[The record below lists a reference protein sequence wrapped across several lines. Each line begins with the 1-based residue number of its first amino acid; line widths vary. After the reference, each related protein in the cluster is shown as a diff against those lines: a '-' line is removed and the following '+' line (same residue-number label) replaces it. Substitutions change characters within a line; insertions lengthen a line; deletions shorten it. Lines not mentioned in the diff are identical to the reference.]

1 GPGLGMDIDVFDD
14 AGRSMRGKTG
24 HLVCKQPAPSM
35 TRGFWKDNDRYL
47 TTYWSRWPDIWFHG
61 DWARIDED
69 GYWFLH
75 GRSDDTMKI
84 AGRRVGPA
92 EIESVLIGHP
102 SVSEAAVI
110 GVPDPVKG
118 EAIVSFVVLK
128 PNYPPDAAILEAEII
143 KIMGKTFR
151 PKAIEFVSELPK
163 TRSAKIV
170 RRIIREKYLGKPL
183 GDLTSIENPRAL
195 DEIQKG

>member
-1 GPGLGMDIDVFDD
+1 MDVDVFDD
-14 AGRSMRGKTG
+14 DGKPIRGKTG

-35 TRGFWKDNDRYL
+35 TRGFWKDPERYL
-47 TTYWSRWPDIWFHG
+47 ATYWSRWPNIWFHG
-61 DWARIDED
+61 DWARVDEE

-102 SVSEAAVI
+102 SVSEAAAI

-118 EAIVSFVVLK
+118 EAVVCFVVLK
-128 PNYPPDAAILEAEII
+128 PHALPDAAALEAEVV
-143 KIMGKTFR
+143 KVMGKAFR
-151 PKAIEFVSELPK
+151 PKAIRFVSDLPK

-170 RRIIREKYLGKPL
+170 RRAIRAKLLGEPL
-183 GDLTSIENPRAL
+183 GDLTSIENLTSL
-195 DEIQKG
+195 DEIE